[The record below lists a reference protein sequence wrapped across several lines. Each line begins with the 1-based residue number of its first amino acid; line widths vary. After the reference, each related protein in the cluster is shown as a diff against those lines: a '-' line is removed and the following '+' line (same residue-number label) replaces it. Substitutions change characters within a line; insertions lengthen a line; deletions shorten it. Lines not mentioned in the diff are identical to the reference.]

1 MTRPP
6 LAAAP
11 TGPIEV
17 PRAVASIA
25 RGDAIEAVWLNEAG
39 GVTFRLTSVHGGV
52 RFAKTS
58 RISAGG
64 GGLSAE
70 AERLAW
76 AAQYARVPEVLENGT
91 DDEIEWLVTRG
102 LRARSAVDERW
113 LRHPEV
119 AVRAMGR
126 GLRALHEALPVD
138 DCPFDWSVDERL
150 ARATAGAT
158 SEIAE
163 SMTAQQP
170 PIDRLVVCH
179 GDACAPN
186 TLLTDAGEFAA
197 HVDLGR
203 LGVADRWADIAIG
216 AWSTEWNF
224 GAGWDG
230 LFYKSYGVGPD
241 LERIAFYRQLW
252 DAT

>member
-1 MTRPP
+1 MPQ
-6 LAAAP
+6 
-11 TGPIEV
+11 
-17 PRAVASIA
+17 AVASIA
-25 RGDAIEAVWLNEAG
+25 RGDRIEPVWRNEAG
-39 GVTFRLTSVHGGV
+39 GLTFRLTSATGDS
-52 RFAKTS
+52 RFVKIGDA
-58 RISAGG
+58 
-64 GGLSAE
+64 LEAE

-76 AAQYARVPEVLENGT
+76 AGRFAVVPEVLEVRPGL
-91 DDEIEWLVTRG
+91 LVTRG

-119 AVRAMGR
+119 AVRAMGQ

-138 DCPFDWSVDERL
+138 DCPFDWSVGERL
-150 ARATAGAT
+150 TRARAGTRIPAA
-158 SEIAE
+158 
-163 SMTAQQP
+163 P
-170 PIDRLVVCH
+170 PVDRLVVCH

-186 TLLTDAGEFAA
+186 TLLTDDGEFAA

-224 GAGWDG
+224 GEGWDG
-230 LFYKSYGVGPD
+230 LFYESYGVTPD
-241 LERIAFYRQLW
+241 VERIAFYRELW